1 MIVLSFFYFVNFFEF
16 IVVVF
21 ILIFEVIVGF
31 SLLNG
36 IVFLFIVILNLFNIF
51 LVCNFEML

>member
-16 IVVVF
+16 IAVVF